1 VVDGLRWCLPLKLQ
15 KFLPE
20 VGGRL
25 RPLLKLDVLRVHGV
39 LEVDDPVGTDI
50 HLLTSD
56 VEQLTRVVSTHA
68 WPLKDDGKQPAAHG
82 PALKVE
88 VHCCGGQ
95 HSHASASRAHVM

>member
-1 VVDGLRWCLPLKLQ
+1 LTPCILQRLEIVLIDARHDIDLLVVDRLRWCLPLKLQ

-39 LEVDDPVGTDI
+39 LEVDDPMGTDI

-56 VEQLTRVVSTHA
+56 VEQLTHVV
-68 WPLKDDGKQPAAHG
+68 QPMLG
-82 PALKVE
+82 
-88 VHCCGGQ
+88 
-95 HSHASASRAHVM
+95 HSKMMVSNLQLTVLL